1 MFLFLAG
8 NDFNWPTA
16 CIELEEHLQQWA
28 ECGKNTEYFSLTE
41 GHFASVD
48 SVLLLQVK
56 TCLFAAINDSALF
69 RQIISF
75 NIQIL
80 VKRSILKK
88 CSAFSF
94 FCENFEK

>member
-1 MFLFLAG
+1 MFFLFLAG

-28 ECGKNTEYFSLTE
+28 ENGKNTEYFSLTE

-56 TCLFAAINDSALF
+56 TCLSFLLLMMQHFNVPKS
-69 RQIISF
+69 ISF
-75 NIQIL
+75 NIQSL
-80 VKRSILKK
+80 VKRSMLNNVLHFHFSVKK
-88 CSAFSF
+88 
-94 FCENFEK
+94 